1 MKQFVY
7 SEDRDQETG
16 HGWRDVPHVISLD
29 QGVDGDMYAVILDE
43 EGELPRFQ
51 HKHPAGCS
59 YAWITTRKSFD
70 ETGYEAADELRTH
83 DVKDVLP
90 HFMGCDDMEGHFEF
104 AMNPERMRGH
114 LEMLGMESVEKLRAE
129 KNK

>member
-1 MKQFVY
+1 MFVY

-16 HGWRDVPHVISLD
+16 HGWRDVPHVIRL
-29 QGVDGDMYAVILDE
+29 GRGPDGDMHAIVLDE

-51 HKHPAGCS
+51 HHHYAGCS

-70 ETGYEAADELRTH
+70 ETGFEAADELRTC

-90 HFMGCDDMEGHFEF
+90 GFAGCDDMEGHFEF

-114 LEMLGMESVEKLRAE
+114 LEMLGMKSADDVRKEKECL
-129 KNK
+129 